1 VPIANIHQ
9 HALSTSFNDK
19 KLQKNSG
26 GPGQC
31 RHHGTGMI
39 RFITLLFQDPKTGLV
54 QYPNTICV
62 HKYFVTAQVFFQT
75 ATNWMLSNVM
85 LLLLM
90 VILY

>member
-1 VPIANIHQ
+1 MTRN
-9 HALSTSFNDK
+9 SK
-19 KLQKNSG
+19 KDSG

-54 QYPNTICV
+54 QYPNTICI
-62 HKYFVTAQVFFQT
+62 HKYFATAQVFFQT